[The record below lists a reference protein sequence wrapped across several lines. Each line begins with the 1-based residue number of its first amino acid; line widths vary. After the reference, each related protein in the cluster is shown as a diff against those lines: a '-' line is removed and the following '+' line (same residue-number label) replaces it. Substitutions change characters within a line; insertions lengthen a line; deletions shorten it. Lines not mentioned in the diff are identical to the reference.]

1 MKAILLT
8 FSMLLSVGL
17 FAQSNGKY
25 SVDNSDISVSLYPNP
40 ASEFLNINVKGN
52 LVDGSVKI
60 LSALGTEVYSES
72 LDNFRKIDLSELK
85 NNVYI
90 LNVYSKDELV
100 QTSRFVV
107 RH

>member
-1 MKAILLT
+1 MKALLFI
-8 FSMLLSVGL
+8 FSFFLSIGL
-17 FAQSNGKY
+17 FAQSNNKIG
-25 SVDNSDISVSLYPNP
+25 VDNSDISFSLYPNP
-40 ASEFLNINVKGN
+40 ASDFLNINVKGN

-72 LDNFRKIDLSELK
+72 LDNFKKIDLSDLK

-90 LNVYSKDELV
+90 VNVYSKDELV

>member
-1 MKAILLT
+1 MKLVVASLFL
-8 FSMLLSVGL
+8 LLSVGL
-17 FAQSNGKY
+17 FAQSNGKVG
-25 SVDNSDISVSLYPNP
+25 VDNNDISVSLYPNP
-40 ASEFLNINVKGN
+40 ASDFLNINVKGN

-72 LDNFRKIDLSELK
+72 LDNFRKIDLSDLK

-90 LNVYSKDELV
+90 VNVYSKDELV

>member
-1 MKAILLT
+1 MKALLLT
-8 FSMLLSVGL
+8 FSLFLSIGL
-17 FAQSNGKY
+17 FAQSNGKIG
-25 SVDNSDISVSLYPNP
+25 VDNNDISVSLYPNP

-60 LSALGTEVYSES
+60 LSALGTEVFSES
-72 LDNFRKIDLSELK
+72 LDNFRKIDLSDLK

-90 LNVYSKDELV
+90 VNVYSKDELV

>member
-1 MKAILLT
+1 MKALLLT
-8 FSMLLSVGL
+8 FSLFLSVGL
-17 FAQSNGKY
+17 FAQSNGKVG
-25 SVDNSDISVSLYPNP
+25 VDNNDISVSLYPNP
-40 ASEFLNINVKGN
+40 ASDFLNINVKGN

-60 LSALGTEVYSES
+60 LSALGTEVYAES
-72 LDNFRKIDLSELK
+72 LDNFKKIDLSDLK

-90 LNVYSKDELV
+90 VNVYSKDELV